1 MATLR
6 FAKLHGTANDFVYVD
21 AREGF
26 PGDPAALAPRL
37 CDRRRGI
44 GADGLILL
52 ERSSTADCRMIV
64 YNADGSRAEMCGN
77 GIRGLAKF
85 VRDRGLVCADPL
97 RVETD
102 AGVKTISTQANG
114 AGRVARVTV
123 DMGRPEWDG
132 RAIPLATDGEAIE
145 RPLEVGGRPYTVTC
159 VSMGNP
165 HCVVFV
171 DGDVAGVRLRRVCRR
186 RRRRAHGP
194 DRPTGGGRAPRRRAR
209 HRLAPR
215 RPRPHDRRRGRG
227 LRGAGGDLAMLS
239 GAMTALVTPFRDGAL
254 DIPALGALVE
264 AQIAGGIN
272 ALVPCGST
280 GEAATLTHEEHL
292 AVVREVVRVA
302 RGRVPVIAGSGS
314 NSTAEAIRLTRGAE
328 EAGA

>member
-6 FAKLHGTANDFVYVD
+6 FAKLHGTANDFIYVD
-21 AREGF
+21 ARTGF

-52 ERSSTADCRMIV
+52 QTPSNGEADCRMAI

-85 VRDRGLVCADPL
+85 VHDRGLSRAEPL

-102 AGVKTISTQANG
+102 AGVMTIRTLASG
-114 AGRVARVTV
+114 GRVARVTV

-132 RAIPLATDGEAIE
+132 RRIPVAADGEIVE
-145 RPLEVGGRPYTVTC
+145 RPLEVNGRRWAVTC

-171 DGDVAGVRLRRVCRR
+171 EGDVADLPLGDL
-186 RRRRAHGP
+186 GP
-194 DRPTGGGRAPRRRAR
+194 RFAR
-209 HRLAPR
+209 HPFFPRGVNTEFVRALGPERLAMR
-215 RPRPHDRRRGRG
+215 VWE
-227 LRGAGGDLAMLS
+227 RGAGETMACGTGACAAAVAAARTGRSGRRVVVALPGGELEIDWQPDDRVLMTGDA
-239 GAMTALVTPFRDGAL
+239 
-254 DIPALGALVE
+254 VE
-264 AQIAGGIN
+264 VFEGQ
-272 ALVPCGST
+272 V
-280 GEAATLTHEEHL
+280 
-292 AVVREVVRVA
+292 EV
-302 RGRVPVIAGSGS
+302 
-314 NSTAEAIRLTRGAE
+314 
-328 EAGA
+328 